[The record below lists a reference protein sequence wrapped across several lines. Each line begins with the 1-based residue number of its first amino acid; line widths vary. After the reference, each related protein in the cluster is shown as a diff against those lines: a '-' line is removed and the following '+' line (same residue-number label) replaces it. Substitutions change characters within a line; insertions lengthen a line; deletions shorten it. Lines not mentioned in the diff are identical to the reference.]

1 MAPECEP
8 HVSSVQTVLVRLLVR
23 LREERRCMT
32 PEERQ
37 RYSVGV
43 RIVARYRGCS
53 VAQAISQLNQRAPVA
68 RD

>member
-8 HVSSVQTVLVRLLVR
+8 HVSSVLNVLVRLLGR
-23 LREERRCMT
+23 LHEEGRSMT

-43 RIVARYRGCS
+43 RILARYRGCS
-53 VAQAISQLNQRAPVA
+53 VAQAISQLNQRAF

>member
-8 HVSSVQTVLVRLLVR
+8 HVSSVQNVLVRLLGR
-23 LREERRCMT
+23 LHEERRSMT

-37 RYSVGV
+37 RYSVGA
-43 RIVARYRGCS
+43 RILARYRGCS
-53 VAQAISQLNQRAPVA
+53 VAQAISQLNQRAL